1 MRQVF
6 LGAGCSQ
13 TKWKVA
19 FGKQSANKWTAV
31 FQDALVERYRWHCAS
46 EAAGFHPCICVC
58 ARSRSRTARRDN
70 MAKIYSE
77 KAFLNR
83 HQRSSSKTP
92 DEELAVIENGD
103 SRLAAQSKHR
113 WITTRLHFHQW
124 GGYGTVCHICPPGL
138 TLFVRRRRT
147 GRCLQFPTETHS
159 EVLEPWPGTALLAV
173 RHMMLALLISHT
185 NN

>member
-6 LGAGCSQ
+6 LGTCCSQ

-19 FGKQSANKWTAV
+19 FGEQSANKRSVVSAGCFGWIGC
-31 FQDALVERYRWHCAS
+31 LLHCAS
-46 EAAGFHPCICVC
+46 EAATSHPCMC
-58 ARSRSRTARRDN
+58 ARSRSRTAGRDN

-103 SRLAAQSKHR
+103 SRLAAQSKNIAR
-113 WITTRLHFHQW
+113 FHLNQW
-124 GGYGTVCHICPPGL
+124 GGPGTLCHICHISRAHSL
-138 TLFVRRRRT
+138 CEETSDRTLSSVSHRNSFRGAGAVARYSIVSN
-147 GRCLQFPTETHS
+147 ETY
-159 EVLEPWPGTALLAV
+159 PW
-173 RHMMLALLISHT
+173 S
-185 NN
+185 